1 MFNKIETHIENLWIL
16 QPVVYEDT
24 RGKFVKSFSK
34 NSFNSLSLDY
44 DFKEMYY
51 SISHKGVFRG
61 MHFQVPPYDHTK
73 LVFVSSGKILDIVLD
88 LRKKSKSYGKCFSY
102 LIDEMKN
109 EILYIPKGCAHGFL
123 SLEDNSIVNY
133 MQTSVYSEK
142 HDFGILYNSFGFDF
156 SLSKFNINKMIISQ
170 RDLSFKTFEEISTL
184 NFF

>member
-16 QPVVYEDT
+16 QPIIYEDA

-34 NSFNSLSLDY
+34 NNFGGLNLDY

-61 MHFQVPPYDHTK
+61 MHFQIPPYDHAK

-88 LRKKSKSYGKCFSY
+88 LRKRSKSYGKYFSH
-102 LIDEMKN
+102 LIDGIKR

-123 SLEDNSIVNY
+123 YLQDNSIVNY

-142 HDFGILYNSFGFDF
+142 HDFGVLYDSFGFDF
-156 SLSKFNINKMIISQ
+156 PLSKFNINKMIISQ